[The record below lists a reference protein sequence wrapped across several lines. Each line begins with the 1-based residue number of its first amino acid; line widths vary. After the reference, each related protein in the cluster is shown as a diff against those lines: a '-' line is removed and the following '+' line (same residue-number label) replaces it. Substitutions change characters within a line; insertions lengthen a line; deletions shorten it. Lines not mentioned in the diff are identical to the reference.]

1 MRARGKET
9 RQAILR
15 AAEQVFAERGYAGAR
30 MDDVAA
36 EVGIKRASMVY
47 YFRDKRSLYL
57 ALLQDLYGEQL
68 QRYRALLASPGTA
81 RDRILGCLDVW
92 AEHVAARPGSVRILM
107 WESARVRRASAD
119 PLAAELAPIQ
129 QTISQVIAAG
139 RRDGTF
145 RALDP
150 LRFLMIVTGATA
162 FLTLGMHVLTA
173 ESAPLGAAELHSELR
188 NLVQRILFVD
198 C

>member
-57 ALLQDLYGEQL
+57 ALLEDLYGDL
-68 QRYRALLASPGTA
+68 LRSYRAVLATPGSA
-81 RDRILGCLDVW
+81 RDRVMAFVDLW
-92 AEHVAARPGSVRILM
+92 AKHVADRPGSVRILM
-107 WESARVRRASAD
+107 WESARVRRASSE

-129 QTISQVIAAG
+129 RTIKDLLAEG
-139 RRDGTF
+139 RHDGVF
-145 RALDP
+145 RALDA
-150 LRFLMIVTGATA
+150 LRFIMIVTGATA
-162 FLTLGMHVLTA
+162 FLTLGMNVLTA
-173 ESAPLGAAELHSELR
+173 ETEPLSGVELQSELR
-188 NLVQRILFVD
+188 DLVQRILFVD
-198 C
+198 

>member
-57 ALLQDLYGEQL
+57 ALLEDLYGDL
-68 QRYRALLASPGTA
+68 LHGYRAVLATPGSA
-81 RDRILGCLDVW
+81 RDRVMAFVDLW
-92 AEHVAARPGSVRILM
+92 AKHVADRPGSVRILM
-107 WESARVRRASAD
+107 WESARVRRASSE

-129 QTISQVIAAG
+129 RAVKDLLAEG
-139 RRDGTF
+139 RHDGVF
-145 RALDP
+145 RPLDA
-150 LRFLMIVTGATA
+150 LRFIMIVTGSTA
-162 FLTLGMHVLTA
+162 FLTLGMNVLTA
-173 ESAPLGAAELHSELR
+173 ETEPLSGVELQTELR
-188 NLVQRILFVD
+188 DLVQRILFVD
-198 C
+198 